1 MLSKPVTFIARHAIL
16 GHRNRLAMK
25 PFIAI
30 VHKDPESAYGLS
42 FPDAP
47 GCFSAA
53 GEIDDVFA
61 NAAEA
66 LELWAEGVV
75 EHGLALPE
83 PRDLSALRAD
93 PEWEASFATAAMVIA
108 VELPLKVLKAA

>member
-1 MLSKPVTFIARHAIL
+1 
-16 GHRNRLAMK
+16 MK

-61 NAAEA
+61 TAAEA
-66 LELWAEGVV
+66 LELWAEGMV
-75 EHGLALPE
+75 EDSLALPE
-83 PRDLSALRAD
+83 PMDLSAPRAD
-93 PEWEASFATAAMVIA
+93 PDWTQSFATATMVIA
-108 VELPLKVLKAA
+108 QKPRFGSRNSASAAI